1 MKQVVV
7 FNDIAGIA
15 ACTLGVSLPLLTA
28 CDCKVY
34 PVPTAVFSSST
45 RVAGVR
51 FHSMS
56 SFLPQVAEHWAGL
69 EFAPD
74 AILTGCF
81 ADADGANAVLP
92 IVKSL
97 KEKGAFVM
105 VDPVMGDDGHLF
117 ASPEHVKANAELVR
131 LADLTCPNF
140 TEFCALMGA
149 DYAALDAMTY
159 AEKIEFLRGHV
170 SALGPRQ
177 VIVTGVRDGDK
188 VSNFVYDDGRI
199 EIISHPF
206 HHQGV
211 CGTGDM
217 FSNIVLARTLWG
229 KPLVES
235 VAFAGEWI
243 AELMQDLPAKPEYG
257 MYIGG
262 ERLIVLRKS
271 IFG

>member
-51 FHSMS
+51 FHSLS
-56 SFLPQVAEHWAGL
+56 DFLPQVAEHWAGL

-81 ADADGANAVLP
+81 ADDAGVRAVLP
-92 IVKSL
+92 IVQSL
-97 KEKGAFVM
+97 KDKGAFVM
-105 VDPVMGDDGHLF
+105 VDPVMGDDGHFF
-117 ASPEHVKANAELVR
+117 ASPEHVQATLDLVHM
-131 LADLTCPNF
+131 ADLTCPNF

-149 DYAALDAMTY
+149 DYARMDTLTY
-159 AEKIEFLRGHV
+159 AEKIEFLKGHV
-170 SALGPRQ
+170 SALGVKR
-177 VIVTGVRDGDK
+177 VIVTGIRNGADVA
-188 VSNFVYDDGRI
+188 NFVYDDGQI
-199 EIISHPF
+199 DVLSHPF

-217 FSNIVLARTLWG
+217 FSNIVLARILWG
-229 KPLVES
+229 EPLAEAVE
-235 VAFAGEWI
+235 FAGLWI
-243 AELMQDLPAKPEYG
+243 AELMQDFPAKPEYG

-262 ERLIVLRKS
+262 ERLIALRKG
-271 IFG
+271 IL